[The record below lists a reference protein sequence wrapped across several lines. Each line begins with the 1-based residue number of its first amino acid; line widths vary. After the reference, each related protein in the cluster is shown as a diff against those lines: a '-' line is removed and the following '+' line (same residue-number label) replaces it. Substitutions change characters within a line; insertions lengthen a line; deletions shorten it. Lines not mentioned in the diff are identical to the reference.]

1 MNKKIVFILGLTFML
16 LISAAALLGY
26 VYIKDTGVSLS
37 GRARLDYNWKYITA
51 RNLEHE
57 ENYEGKLF
65 SFSYLG
71 YNDKNPLRPFEKDFG
86 GYIFGDLLT
95 VHWFLKPPAEIKSE
109 LLGYLSSPGEK
120 SWEPSKSFADWLVVE
135 PDKFYIAGVKRIVL
149 KNGVPAALF
158 SVRPRHDGLAGNYR
172 YLVTEHNGVVVRIE
186 NLAGSEVSNE
196 QYRLLVF
203 TNMEIF
209 TMQRQVQPDG
219 ERDRN
224 SLRRFTRIIETFEF
238 KS

>member
-1 MNKKIVFILGLTFML
+1 MKRKIVFLLGLVFTL

-26 VYIKDTGVSLS
+26 VYLKDTGVSLS

-71 YNDKNPLRPFEKDFG
+71 YNDKNPLRTFEKDFG
-86 GYIFGDLLT
+86 GYIFGDLLS
-95 VHWFLKPPAEIKSE
+95 VYWFLKPPAEIKSE
-109 LLGYLSSPGEK
+109 LLGYLSSPEGK
-120 SWEPSKSFADWLVVE
+120 NWEPSSAFAEWLVLAM
-135 PDKFYIAGVKRIVL
+135 DKFYIAGVKKIVL
-149 KNGVPAALF
+149 NNGVPAALF
-158 SVRPRHDGLAGNYR
+158 SVRPRHDRLAGNYR
-172 YLVTEHNGVVVRIE
+172 YLVTEHNGVLVRIE
-186 NLAGSEVSNE
+186 NLAGAEVSNE

-203 TNMEIF
+203 TNLEIF
-209 TMQRQVQPDG
+209 TMQPQVQPDG

-224 SLRRFTRIIETFEF
+224 SLRRLTRIIETFEF